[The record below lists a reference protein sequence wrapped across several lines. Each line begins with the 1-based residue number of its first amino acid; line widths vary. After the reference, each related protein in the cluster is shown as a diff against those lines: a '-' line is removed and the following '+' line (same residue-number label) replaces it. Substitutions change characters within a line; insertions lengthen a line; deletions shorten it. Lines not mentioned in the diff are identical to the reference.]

1 MKQGVEKPHSDT
13 QGQFC
18 STATQS
24 KLPLLCQKTKQIP
37 TWSNHAEIWALET
50 YFYVKGFVCLKHNI
64 TSNNNDNQNN
74 NNINCCVQI
83 LLN

>member
-24 KLPLLCQKTKQIP
+24 KLCEKTRGQVYKSLRQCSLL
-37 TWSNHAEIWALET
+37 
-50 YFYVKGFVCLKHNI
+50 
-64 TSNNNDNQNN
+64 
-74 NNINCCVQI
+74 
-83 LLN
+83 LL

>member
-24 KLPLLCQKTKQIP
+24 KLPLLCQKQNEFQPGAITLKQAIF
-37 TWSNHAEIWALET
+37 SC
-50 YFYVKGFVCLKHNI
+50 KGICLKHNNI
-64 TSNNNDNQNN
+64 NNQNIIIIIAVCKFC
-74 NNINCCVQI
+74 INVFI
-83 LLN
+83 